1 VTAEPTTPSPES
13 PSLRRV
19 LAGYLRL
26 RSPYNLCLDAAIFI
40 LVSYFLTS
48 IRNWLYITLISPAG
62 SRPVQRTWAAKEA
75 LDIAIGSVYYM
86 GLGVFFIALA
96 RMIADRIG
104 PDTRQ
109 H

>member
-1 VTAEPTTPSPES
+1 M
-13 PSLRRV
+13 

-48 IRNWLYITLISPAG
+48 IRNWLYITLISA
-62 SRPVQRTWAAKEA
+62 TWAAKEA

>member
-1 VTAEPTTPSPES
+1 M
-13 PSLRRV
+13 

-48 IRNWLYITLISPAG
+48 IRNWLYITLIPQP
-62 SRPVQRTWAAKEA
+62 RPDQFSATWAAKEA